1 MCAVLIPNLSDQPL
15 NNIDQSIV
23 NKKNQFYNAALLA
36 NMSFWQEADL
46 NTRFYVGEQT
56 LMYDLY
62 GDLPNFRRKRFNF
75 NRSKTIIDTVDGT
88 QRQGRKSIIITPI
101 ENGSQKTA
109 DQFTKIFVWLAQREK
124 VLETISDAFQMA
136 LIQGTSFLEVYLD
149 WRTDP
154 VNGDLKIEAAPYN
167 SWIVD
172 PMYRKYDLSDCS
184 AIMRRKYMTKAD
196 IASIMPNSTEVISA
210 VKSASWPSR
219 DGKFQYMPEN
229 LNPSSSDRIAVDEYY
244 YRAYRSQEMLQD
256 NETGECMEWAGDDE
270 QLAIFQASYPMVE
283 VVKQMVPTVRQAL
296 FVQDICISDGPN
308 PLGIDEYPLVPVTYC
323 YRPELPYLSLRI
335 SSMMTQLRDT
345 QYLYT
350 RRRVIELDMLESQI
364 TTGYIYKP
372 DSMINPNDVYEQS
385 GQGKGIALKKN
396 AEMTD
401 VFKMPPPTLPPFE
414 MSQVLEQDFFK
425 ISGVNEAMLGTNI
438 DKNISGLLEK
448 VRQKASLVSLEGIFD
463 NLDKSQA
470 RLGDLLL
477 RTIQVNWTPGK
488 IKRILNE
495 EPTQEFY
502 TKNFG
507 KYYSVVEDGLN
518 TTTQKQM
525 QFAVLIQ
532 LKELGIA
539 IPDDVLLDAVTV
551 PNKDELKK
559 SIQQQTELRQQIEQ
573 QQQQIAMQELQA
585 RAKLSEARA
594 KADEG
599 LFMERASRVTE
610 NYAAAEE
617 RKHKAA
623 QEDHAGML
631 DLIKSIKELETVDL
645 TNIRHLVEMSQM
657 LKAAEAAIAPKTEK
671 ETNPV
676 QTTPVKQPS
685 VGQNTPQ
692 EQPQMP
698 MMGQQQ
704 AEQPQMMGQ

>member
-1 MCAVLIPNLSDQPL
+1 MSDQPL
-15 NNIDQSIV
+15 RNVDQSLV
-23 NKKNQFYNAALLA
+23 QKKNQFYNSALLG
-36 NMSFWQEADL
+36 NMASWQEQDL

-75 NRSKTIIDTVDGT
+75 NVSKTIIDTVDGT
-88 QRQGRKSIIITPI
+88 QRQGRKSIICTPI
-101 ENGSQKTA
+101 ENGSQQTA

-124 VLETISDAFQMA
+124 MLETISDAFQMA
-136 LIQGTSFLEVYLD
+136 LIQGMSFLEIYLD

-196 IASIMPNSTEVISA
+196 IASILPNSTDIISA

-229 LNPSSSDRIAVDEYY
+229 LNPTSSDRIAVDEYY

-256 NETGECMEWAGDDE
+256 EETGECMEWTGDDE
-270 QLAIFQASYPMVE
+270 QLAIFQASYPSVS
-283 VVKQMVPTVRQAL
+283 VVKQMIPTVRQGL

-308 PLGIDEYPLVPVTYC
+308 PLGIDDYPMIPVIYC
-323 YRPELPYLSLRI
+323 YRPELPYLALRI
-335 SSMMTQLRDT
+335 TSMMTQLRDT

-350 RRRVIELDMLESQI
+350 RRRIIELDMLESQI
-364 TTGYIYKP
+364 TTGYIFKP
-372 DSMINPNDVYEQS
+372 DSMVNPNDVYEQS
-385 GQGKGIALKKN
+385 GQGKGIALKKG

-401 VFKMPPPTLPPFE
+401 VQKIPGPTLPPFE
-414 MSQVLEQDFFK
+414 MSQALENLFYK
-425 ISGVNEAMLGTNI
+425 VSGLNEATLGANI
-438 DKNISGLLEK
+438 DKNVSGILEK
-448 VRQKASLVSLEGIFD
+448 VRQKAALVSTEGIFD

-470 RLGDLLL
+470 LLGDRLL

-532 LKELGIA
+532 LKELGLA

-559 SIQQQTELRQQIEQ
+559 SIQQQAQAKQQMEQ

-585 RAKLSEARA
+585 RAELSKARA
-594 KADEG
+594 MADQG
-599 LFMERASRVTE
+599 LYAERTSRVAE
-610 NYAAAEE
+610 NIAAAEE
-617 RKHKAA
+617 RKHKAIA
-623 QEDHAGML
+623 EDHASML
-631 DLIKSIKELETVDL
+631 DLVKTLKELETIDL
-645 TNIRHLVEMSQM
+645 SHLKELVQMSQM
-657 LKAAEAAIAPKTEK
+657 IKQAEAAA
-671 ETNPV
+671 ETPM
-676 QTTPVKQPS
+676 KQPT
-685 VGQNTPQ
+685 VGQNIPQ
-692 EQPQMP
+692 EQPTM
-698 MMGQQQ
+698 Q
-704 AEQPQMMGQ
+704 AQSV

>member
-1 MCAVLIPNLSDQPL
+1 MLIPNLSDQPL
-15 NNIDQSIV
+15 TNIDQSIAQ
-23 NKKNQFYNAALLA
+23 KKNQFYNAALLA
-36 NMSFWQEADL
+36 NMSYWQEADL

-75 NRSKTIIDTVDGT
+75 NVSKTIIDTVDGT
-88 QRQGRKSIIITPI
+88 QRQGRKSIIVTPI
-101 ENGSQKTA
+101 ENGSQQTA

-124 VLETISDAFQMA
+124 LLETISDAFQMA
-136 LIQGTSFLEVYLD
+136 LIQGMSFLEIYLD

-172 PMYRKYDLSDCS
+172 PMFRKYDLSDCS

-244 YRAYRSQEMLQD
+244 YRAYRSQDMLQD
-256 NETGECMEWAGDDE
+256 SETGECMEWTGDDE

-283 VVKQMVPTVRQAL
+283 VVKQTVPTVRQAL

-308 PLGIDEYPLVPVTYC
+308 PLGIDEYPIIPVTHT
-323 YRPELPYLSLRI
+323 YRPELPYLALRI
-335 SSMMTQLRDT
+335 TSMMTQLRDT

-350 RRRVIELDMLESQI
+350 RRRCIELDMLESQI

-396 AEMTD
+396 AEMAD
-401 VFKMPPPTLPPFE
+401 VMKMPPPTLPPFE
-414 MSQVLEQDFFK
+414 MSQALENLFYK
-425 ISGVNEAMLGTNI
+425 VSGLNEAVLGANI
-438 DKNISGLLEK
+438 DKNVSGVLEK
-448 VRQKASLVSLEGIFD
+448 VRQKAALVSTESIFD

-470 RLGDLLL
+470 LVGDRLL
-477 RTIQVNWTPGK
+477 RIIQLNWTPGK

-551 PNKDELKK
+551 PNKNELKK
-559 SIQQQTELRQQIEQ
+559 SIQQQAEARQQMEQ

-585 RAKLSEARA
+585 RAELSKARA
-594 KADEG
+594 AADYGQANERNARVYEDMAAADE
-599 LFMERASRVTE
+599 RR
-610 NYAAAEE
+610 
-617 RKHKAA
+617 HKAVA
-623 QEDHAGML
+623 EDHAGML
-631 DLIKSIKELETVDL
+631 DLVKTIKELESIDL
-645 TNIRHLVEMSQM
+645 TSIRNLIEMSQM
-657 LKAAEAAIAPKTEK
+657 LKAAEAAT
-671 ETNPV
+671 
-676 QTTPVKQPS
+676 TTPIKQPNL
-685 VGQNTPQ
+685 GQNTPQ
-692 EQPQMP
+692 EQPQM
-698 MMGQQQ
+698 MGQ
-704 AEQPQMMGQ
+704 